1 MAYVQPSTNIVLIKN
16 CILQKSDNN
25 ETDTLYFASREAQ
38 TNYFDAIPAIGSE
51 NPSVSYGSTRKITY
65 SPTTYQNMGQGVM
78 RIGKTMKEL
87 YGCNYMYFTNSDS
100 YKDAN
105 NQDVSTPFEGKR
117 YYCFIDGLKYINN
130 NCTEVYYSIDYIQ
143 TFMFDYTEKT
153 CLVERMTP
161 EHDYVGEYL
170 LDEGLDLGSQYI
182 VDKIQHKFFSSWLY
196 LVTYGSVHNL
206 PVNTIRLSSSDTKS
220 DRYGVCIG
228 RKAVP
233 GTSAIQYMAKYFFEL
248 KYKTT
253 SYLMNGVIPMQLIVV
268 NSVNVYSVITLDGL
282 VIDGRP
288 TGNFTAVVNPTYVNF
303 DFTSDV
309 SKAMPDG
316 DGTKTG
322 KEIFNML
329 YCTNTVVDVFSYS
342 NSDKALNDS
351 DALLS
356 NIVNVMI
363 FPSELNSI
371 NSITEQ
377 SDGKYYLEGRAEI
390 DIIKPKKYIAETIN
404 NITVYK
410 YGMNSFGSY
419 PPKNN
424 KLFTFPYVYFIVS
437 TTDGNSQTY
446 RFEQFSSSIS
456 SDKATF
462 NLIGCGLPS
471 PIMCMYPTDYGG
483 TDTTSIGNVYD
494 ESGTRD
500 ESFKNLEMGVT
511 ITNFPMFALKVDEYK
526 KYLDKNRYR
535 DNLDTVDA
543 ILSLGTT
550 IGTGL
555 VAPSVTTGFS
565 LAKGVVHTVKEYQSI
580 AKRVQLAK
588 QVPDSFIGQIG
599 TSDLNVAA
607 GQCGFRVTT
616 MRIDTEH
623 ARTIDDY
630 FTRYGYK
637 IAHHVDLS
645 GKRNVRKYFTYIKTI
660 ECNLSISSSMCQ
672 EDEKAI
678 ETIYNNGVRFWTG
691 APKNG
696 ERYYKNYSLDNSTDD
711 YDIPVESTS
720 NDNLVGGDT

>member
-25 ETDTLYFASREAQ
+25 ETDTLYFESREAQ

-51 NPSVSYGSTRKITY
+51 NPSVSYGSTRKIIY

-87 YGCNYMYFTNSDS
+87 YGCNYMYFTNSGS
-100 YKDAN
+100 YTDN
-105 NQDVSTPFEGKR
+105 NDVSTPFEGKR

-161 EHDYVGEYL
+161 HQDIIGQYL

-182 VDKIQHKFFSSWLY
+182 IDKIQHKFFSSWLY

-206 PVNTIRLSSSDTKS
+206 PVNTIKLSSSDTKS
-220 DRYGVCIG
+220 DRYGVFIG
-228 RKAVP
+228 RKGTP
-233 GTSAIQYMAKYFFEL
+233 GTSTIQYIAKYFFEL

-268 NSVNVYSVITLDGL
+268 TGAKVYSLTGYDGTI
-282 VIDGRP
+282 IDGVP
-288 TGNFTAVVNPTYVNF
+288 GSDVVGVVNTVYVDF

-316 DGTKTG
+316 DGNKTG

-329 YCTNTVVDVFSYS
+329 YCTNAVVDVFSYS

-371 NSITEQ
+371 NSITGQ

-390 DIIKPKKYIAETIN
+390 NIVKPKKSVTTN
-404 NITVYK
+404 NVTEN
-410 YGMNSFGSY
+410 GMDSFGSY

-456 SDKATF
+456 SEKATF

-483 TDTTSIGNVYD
+483 TDTTPIGNVYD

-500 ESFKNLEMGVT
+500 VSFKNLEMGVA

-555 VAPSVTTGFS
+555 VAPSETTPFS

-616 MRIDTEH
+616 MRIDEEH

-645 GKRNVRKYFTYIKTI
+645 DKRNVRKYFTYIKTI
-660 ECNLSISSSMCQ
+660 ECNLSISKSMCQ

-691 APKNG
+691 VDDNG
-696 ERYYKNYSLDNSTDD
+696 ERYYKNYRVDNSTDD
-711 YDIPVESTS
+711 YT
-720 NDNLVGGDT
+720 